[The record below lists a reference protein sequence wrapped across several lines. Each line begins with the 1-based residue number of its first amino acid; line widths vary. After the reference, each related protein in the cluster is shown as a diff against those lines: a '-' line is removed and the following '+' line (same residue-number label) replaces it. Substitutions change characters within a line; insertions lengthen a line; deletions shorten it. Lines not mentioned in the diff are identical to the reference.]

1 MSPPSPGEQWEIL
14 SRNAERIEPAD
25 ELREKL
31 ASGRSLRIKLGLDP
45 TADHVTLGWAVVLR
59 KLRAFQDLGH
69 TAVLIVGDFTAR
81 IGDPSQQNKTRPM
94 LTKEE
99 VDAHAAR
106 LLEQFKLI
114 LDPDRLEI
122 RHNAE
127 WLEPLGTAELL
138 RLSSAQTVAQM
149 LRREDFARRFA
160 EESPITVTEF
170 LYPLLQGYD
179 SYAISA
185 DVELGGTDQTFNL
198 LVGRDVQRL
207 YDREPQ
213 AILTVPLL
221 EGTDGV
227 QKMSQSLGNYIAITE
242 PPEEMFGK
250 LMRVPDELMGK
261 YFRLTTD
268 ASEEEIAGLE
278 RRVASGDLGPADAKR
293 DLAEGV
299 VRLYHGADVAR
310 AARERF
316 DRVHV
321 AREIPDDVA
330 EAEIPSDCLNGEG
343 GAFVPLLLKL
353 VGLASSTNE
362 GRRLVSQGGVRVDGE
377 PVGEEIPVD
386 ELRGHVLQV
395 GKRRFVR
402 LR

>member
-1 MSPPSPGEQWEIL
+1 MSAPSSGEQWDIL
-14 SRNAERIEPAD
+14 SRNAERIEPAAD
-25 ELREKL
+25 LREKL
-31 ASGRSLRIKLGLDP
+31 ASGRPLRIKLGLDP

-81 IGDPSQQNKTRPM
+81 IGDPSLQNKTRPM
-94 LTKEE
+94 LTKDE
-99 VDAHAAR
+99 VDAHATK
-106 LLEQFKLI
+106 LLDQFKLV
-114 LDPDRLEI
+114 LDTDRLEI
-122 RHNAE
+122 RNNSE
-127 WLEPLGTAELL
+127 WLEPLDTAELL

-149 LRREDFARRFA
+149 LRREDFAKRYA

-207 YDREPQ
+207 YGQEPQ

-227 QKMSQSLGNYIAITE
+227 QKMSQSLGNYIAVTE
-242 PPEEMFGK
+242 APGEMFGK

-261 YFRLTTD
+261 YLRLTTD
-268 ASEEEIAGLE
+268 LAERDVTDIE
-278 RRVASGDLGPADAKR
+278 RRVGSGDLRPADAKR
-293 DLAEGV
+293 DLAEAV
-299 VRLYHGADVAR
+299 VRLYHGADAAR

-321 AREIPDDVA
+321 AREVPEDIE
-330 EAEIPSDCLNGEG
+330 EAELPSDCLDGEG
-343 GAFVPLLLKL
+343 TAFVPLLLKL

-362 GRRLVSQGGVRVDGE
+362 GRRLVSQGGVRLDGE
-377 PVGEEIPVD
+377 RVGEGVPAD
-386 ELRGHVLQV
+386 ELRGRVLQV